1 MKTNSK
7 GNTYATL
14 QQNKHSNTIFV
25 VDEASMIPDRSDKG
39 FGGRSLLDDL
49 LEYVYDGVNCKL
61 ILIGDT
67 AQLPPIHLDL
77 SPALDE
83 NLLGITYKKDVYSF
97 ELTQVVRQESDSLIL
112 EINRLK
118 KK

>member
-7 GNTYATL
+7 GNTYVTL
-14 QQNKHSNTIFV
+14 QKNKHSNTVFV
-25 VDEASMIPDRSDKG
+25 VDEASMIPDISDKG

-49 LEYVYDGVNCKL
+49 IEYVYDGINCKL

-67 AQLPPIHLDL
+67 AQLPPVHLDV

-83 NLLGITYKKDVYSF
+83 NVLGLPTSAMCIA
-97 ELTQVVRQESDSLIL
+97 QSLHKWCARNPIL
-112 EINRLK
+112 
-118 KK
+118 